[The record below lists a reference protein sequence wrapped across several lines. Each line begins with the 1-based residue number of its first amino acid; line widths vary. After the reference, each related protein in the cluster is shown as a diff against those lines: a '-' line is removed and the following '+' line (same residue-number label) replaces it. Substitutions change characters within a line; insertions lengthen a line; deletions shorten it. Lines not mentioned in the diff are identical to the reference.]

1 MADTGG
7 PPTGMLPTGQVVRYG
22 AGSLV
27 TGIYSALPSALLLY
41 FMTDTLA
48 IAPTLAAV
56 GIAVAKLWSVVCDP
70 LVGRLS
76 DISVLEGRSRAPF
89 LLWGAL
95 ACAVAFS
102 LVFAVPA
109 GLQGGA
115 ALLYVTAS
123 FVVAV
128 TAYSLYSVPYLALP
142 AEMSDD
148 PHERTRIISVRLA
161 FAFAGGLVGAAG
173 GPALVGVLGGG
184 RTGYAWMSSALGLG
198 AGIAALCAWQA
209 VLRLP
214 RRPVPVASVG
224 AQASVWS
231 GLLRRRSFV
240 RLTVPYML
248 IAAAISTL
256 TAALPYYVRYRLGAD
271 ESLLG
276 GLFFVMLLSSMLGLP
291 AGTFLARRLGKPL
304 ALAVGIGLF
313 CVAVGTLGLAATPMQ
328 AGVLLVL
335 AGVALGGL
343 QLIPFSLLSD
353 VLRGY
358 PTNGAAL
365 TGVWTAAEK
374 AGLAAGPVLV
384 AGMLSMAGFVPSAG
398 GDAAQPAGVLTAVVV
413 ATALLPVALLAFPL
427 WAAPKIMDRP
437 DGLG

>member
-1 MADTGG
+1 MTDTGY
-7 PPTGMLPTGQVVRYG
+7 PAAVALPTGRVVGYG

-48 IAPTLAAV
+48 VAPTLAAA

-76 DISVLEGRSRAPF
+76 DISVRDGGSRAPF

-109 GLQGGA
+109 GLQGAA

-128 TAYSLYSVPYLALP
+128 TAYSVYSVPYVALP

-161 FAFAGGLVGAAG
+161 FAFAGGLVAAAG

-184 RTGYAWMSSALGLG
+184 RAGYAWMSLALGVG
-198 AGIAALCAWQA
+198 AGIAALCAWHA

-214 RRPVPVASVG
+214 RRPTLPASIGGQV
-224 AQASVWS
+224 SVWS

-240 RLTVPYML
+240 RLTVPYIL

-276 GLFFVMLLSSMLGLP
+276 GLFFVMLLSSILGLP
-291 AGTFLARRLGKPL
+291 AGNVLARRLGKPVT
-304 ALAVGIGLF
+304 LAVFIGLF
-313 CVAVGTLGLAATPMQ
+313 CAAVAALGFAATPLQ
-328 AGVLLVL
+328 AGVLLVF
-335 AGVALGGL
+335 AGVGLGGL

-353 VLRGY
+353 VLRGH
-358 PTNGAAL
+358 PSNEAAL

-374 AGLAAGPVLV
+374 IGLAVGPVLV
-384 AGMLSMAGFVPSAG
+384 AGMLSAAGFVPSSG
-398 GDAAQPAGVLTAVVV
+398 GDAAQPAGVPTAVVL

-427 WAAPKIMDRP
+427 WVAPKISVRP
-437 DGLG
+437 DGL